1 MYQNVI
7 IESLDSFGRGV
18 SHINNKVIFIPNAL
32 PEEIVDIKIVS
43 EHKNYCEG
51 KVLAHQVKSNKRI
64 DSLCPYFSQ
73 CGGCQLLFY
82 KYLDTIDYKLKK
94 VKDLFQKNKI
104 AISKIDIVS
113 NPHPFNYR
121 NKISLKILNNKIGFY
136 EEKTH
141 NLVEINECLIANSTI
156 NEVIK
161 NYK

>member
-43 EHKNYCEG
+43 DHKSYCEG
-51 KVLAHQVKSNKRI
+51 IVLAYQVRSNKRI

-94 VKDLFQKNKI
+94 VIVYYSDYYLIQNTAYNGINLILF
-104 AISKIDIVS
+104 SKPKFLVDI
-113 NPHPFNYR
+113 
-121 NKISLKILNNKIGFY
+121 L
-136 EEKTH
+136 
-141 NLVEINECLIANSTI
+141 
-156 NEVIK
+156 
-161 NYK
+161 